1 MKRSGSRLDGP
12 WSYLPPLLGAGARKW
27 GPSILD
33 QHEQLPAH
41 GLSKRAEALA
51 HHYQPPARPIPSR
64 LVSSRPLFP
73 SALTTALI
81 RFSAVAVATAAPA
94 LLRPRKV

>member
-1 MKRSGSRLDGP
+1 VKRSGSRLDGP
-12 WSYLPPLLGAGARKW
+12 WSYLLPLLGAGARKW

-73 SALTTALI
+73 TALI
-81 RFSAVAVATAAPA
+81 AANNTFSALATAQPT